1 MIPYSFSNFIES
13 LDLMD
18 SNLKITL
25 FSFPLSLQVSP
36 SLWLSL
42 LDKPTLCKKC
52 YLTIGMILVVRRA
65 RHSSVLSLPG
75 LSQNGR

>member
-36 SLWLSL
+36 SL
-42 LDKPTLCKKC
+42 
-52 YLTIGMILVVRRA
+52 A
-65 RHSSVLSLPG
+65 FFPG
-75 LSQNGR
+75 